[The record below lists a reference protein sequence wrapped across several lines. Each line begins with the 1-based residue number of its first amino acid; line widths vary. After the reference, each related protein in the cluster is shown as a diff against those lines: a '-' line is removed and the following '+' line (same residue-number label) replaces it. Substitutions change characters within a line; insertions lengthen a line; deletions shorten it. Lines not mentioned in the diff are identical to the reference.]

1 MSIKFVACRLP
12 LHKIYKILTEY
23 KEFQSRKTVSKP
35 QRRTDSVG
43 DVSKSRWKYVL
54 KKLVIKI
61 NSSIEGRTF
70 NWAMLAHALNMP
82 EGVEILSKMKNL
94 LFKNLYVYY
103 EKKVKLNHLET
114 SPRKLLNS
122 LTKILNN
129 WILVHVEFRLEWWK
143 DIIEI
148 ETHL

>member
-1 MSIKFVACRLP
+1 
-12 LHKIYKILTEY
+12 
-23 KEFQSRKTVSKP
+23 
-35 QRRTDSVG
+35 
-43 DVSKSRWKYVL
+43 
-54 KKLVIKI
+54 
-61 NSSIEGRTF
+61 
-70 NWAMLAHALNMP
+70 MLAHALNMP

-129 WILVHVEFRLEWWK
+129 
-143 DIIEI
+143 
-148 ETHL
+148 